1 MPLSAM
7 SFPSEIEAAH
17 RRGSAR
23 WADVQLPLSR
33 FVQFVESAG
42 VTAAS
47 LEARGDELFLAA
59 AVLAQDP
66 RALAYLDREYLARA
80 IDVLSR
86 VDDAPD
92 FVAEVRQLLRV
103 NLVAEQPPR
112 LAHYTGVG
120 ALLAWLR
127 VVALRTAL
135 NLKRAQRRLVPAGRP
150 DMNRLDPLDPL
161 LSEGDIER
169 AALKRHY
176 LPGFRQALEAAFR
189 RLAPRERTLLRL
201 FFIDG
206 LNIEA
211 IGNMY
216 GVHRATVA
224 RWLVTIRQGLFRE
237 ARLVLGDGKTF
248 DSRSLRSLYRLL
260 ADDLHLTASRLLK
273 TGSHQ

>member
-17 RRGSAR
+17 CRGSAR
-23 WADVQLPLSR
+23 WADVQLPLFR

-47 LEARGDELFLAA
+47 LEVRGDELFLAA
-59 AVLAQDP
+59 AAVAQDP
-66 RALAYLDREYLARA
+66 RALAHLDREYLARA
-80 IDVLSR
+80 VDVLSR

-112 LAHYTGVG
+112 LASYTGTG

-150 DMNRLDPLDPL
+150 MSGPDPLVPL
-161 LSEGDIER
+161 LSGGDVER
-169 AALKRHY
+169 AALKQRY
-176 LPGFRQALEAAFR
+176 LPGFRQALEAGFQ

-201 FFIDG
+201 CFVDG

-211 IGNMY
+211 IGEMY

-224 RWLVTIRQGLFRE
+224 RWLVAIRQRLFRE
-237 ARLVLGDGKTF
+237 AGVVLGGGQTV

-260 ADDLHLTASRLLK
+260 ADDLYLTASRLLK